1 MSELKP
7 GLYAVLD
14 TTLGEITCQ
23 LFPEKAP
30 KTVENFVGLAQGSK
44 EFRDPKTRQNT
55 KRAFY
60 DGLNFHRVIPQF
72 MIQSGCRW
80 EQEQAMQAIS
90 LRMNSPRI

>member
-1 MSELKP
+1 MSDLKP

-14 TTLGEITCQ
+14 TTLGEVTCQ

-72 MIQSGCRW
+72 MIQGGCPLGTGTGD
-80 EQEQAMQAIS
+80 AGY
-90 LRMNSPRI
+90 